1 MVGLGAAKRYPGL
14 DKSAFPK
21 VWNLISSLP
30 KPKHETL
37 EKDAAIKTIKEAGL
51 SASGTS
57 VAKDEP
63 LGIAQD
69 ANVVVDSAEYVSMTC
84 EFMRKADNTFA
95 APSLAYILRTVSSLV
110 PLHTR
115 SSSVSTRAYNC
126 TSPEL
131 AMLCA
136 ARNCRTIQN
145 TIEPDVCFTA
155 GYCIYDSSAADHVS
169 CLMIPPP
176 ISASTTCGAVSALQW
191 IAVDLLSTRYNA
203 SVKSY
208 RVLVTTGHPLL
219 PSQTSRRPS

>member
-1 MVGLGAAKRYPGL
+1 MAGLGAAKRYPGL

-30 KPKHETL
+30 KPKHDTL

-57 VAKDEP
+57 VAKNEP

-69 ANVVVDSAEYVSMTC
+69 ANVVVDSAEYVSTLCDFTC
-84 EFMRKADNTFA
+84 KTDNVST
-95 APSLAYILRTVSSLV
+95 APSQAYILRTASSSV
-110 PLHTR
+110 RLHTR
-115 SSSVSTRAYNC
+115 SSSAWTRAYNC
-126 TSPEL
+126 TSPES
-131 AMLCA
+131 AMLYA
-136 ARNCRTIQN
+136 ARNCK
-145 TIEPDVCFTA
+145 TA
-155 GYCIYDSSAADHVS
+155 QDTNEHRICIAAGCCIYDSSAADHAS
-169 CLMIPPP
+169 CFIIPPP
-176 ISASTTCGAVSALQW
+176 ISASITCGAVSALQW